1 MAIVFE
7 EKVVRYEFRSAPEES
22 VFVVNQKT
30 IDDGPMTT
38 LAEQEV
44 IKNLDLGDPDVP
56 AWLKT
61 LDNDV
66 RAEWT
71 IQNP

>member
-7 EKVVRYEFRSAPEES
+7 EKVVRYEFRPAPEES
-22 VFVVNQKT
+22 IFVVNQKT
-30 IDDGPMTT
+30 TDDIAMTT
-38 LAEQEV
+38 LAEQEQTKV
-44 IKNLDLGDPDVP
+44 LDLGDPDVP

-61 LDNDV
+61 LDNTV